1 MVHLEP
7 VILRT
12 PFGARWDRLV
22 RGKKKEKG
30 GEREKER
37 ERREEKERGKKKKKE
52 EEEGTVSRRI
62 YADVSRV

>member
-1 MVHLEP
+1 M
-7 VILRT
+7 
-12 PFGARWDRLV
+12 GRWDRLV

-30 GEREKER
+30 VEGKRKEKEG
-37 ERREEKERGKKKKKE
+37 KKKRGKKKEEE

>member
-1 MVHLEP
+1 M
-7 VILRT
+7 
-12 PFGARWDRLV
+12 

-30 GEREKER
+30 VEGKRKEKEG
-37 ERREEKERGKKKKKE
+37 KKKGGKKKK